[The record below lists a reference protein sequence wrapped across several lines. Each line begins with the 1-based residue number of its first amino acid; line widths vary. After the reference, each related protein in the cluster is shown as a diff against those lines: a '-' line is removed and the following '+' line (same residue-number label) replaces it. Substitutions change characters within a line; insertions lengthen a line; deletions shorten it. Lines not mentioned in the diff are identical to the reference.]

1 MYVPNDIIHVCVKS
15 INTKSHQLLLFILM
29 FVFDLLYMY
38 LPLSMQCIL
47 NTKVNITNFLLEG
60 GKPVHT
66 CGKHGTMYRCTGLKK
81 NTEMSLV
88 RRANRY
94 ILWCLLNHAV

>member
-47 NTKVNITNFLLEG
+47 SGFFKAGT
-60 GKPVHT
+60 HM
-66 CGKHGTMYRCTGLKK
+66 CWKHGTMYRCTGLKK
-81 NTEMSLV
+81 NT
-88 RRANRY
+88 AY
-94 ILWCLLNHAV
+94 IYTYVNLGPTDLGLSGPWDPF